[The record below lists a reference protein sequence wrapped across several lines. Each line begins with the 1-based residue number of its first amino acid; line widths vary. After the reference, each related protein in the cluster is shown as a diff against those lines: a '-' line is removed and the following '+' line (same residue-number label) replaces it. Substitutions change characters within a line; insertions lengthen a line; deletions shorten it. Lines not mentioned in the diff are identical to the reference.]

1 MPGLL
6 HGLAGC
12 RLEAQG
18 HGNGMVFAT
27 SRRAL
32 TVKDA
37 VNRSHVAIKAVS
49 TRPLFNWLAKVYE
62 LLLSLLWGHFRPQ
75 QHAQCVVLCLNAIGN
90 VAQRADSNLYRIHAA
105 TPVLRRSEGFAFQ
118 ITSRGLPKICEI
130 RFSMSFDRA

>member
-1 MPGLL
+1 MWAGIRSEVWKSIGLMPGLL

-18 HGNGMVFAT
+18 HGTGMVFAT

-49 TRPLFNWLAKVYE
+49 TSPLFNWLAKVYE
-62 LLLSLLWGHFRPQ
+62 LLLSLLWGHFWGS
-75 QHAQCVVLCLNAIGN
+75 IFWG
-90 VAQRADSNLYRIHAA
+90 
-105 TPVLRRSEGFAFQ
+105 
-118 ITSRGLPKICEI
+118 
-130 RFSMSFDRA
+130 